1 MWVGVLVCVIW
12 ESVDKEIETK
22 PVNDGMWVIT
32 ITIIIIMLSMKCVY
46 NIEVLLLLLLSV
58 ILLKEKESKR
68 VLYENSYWE

>member
-12 ESVDKEIETK
+12 ESVNKEIETK

-46 NIEVLLLLLLSV
+46 NIEVLLLSV